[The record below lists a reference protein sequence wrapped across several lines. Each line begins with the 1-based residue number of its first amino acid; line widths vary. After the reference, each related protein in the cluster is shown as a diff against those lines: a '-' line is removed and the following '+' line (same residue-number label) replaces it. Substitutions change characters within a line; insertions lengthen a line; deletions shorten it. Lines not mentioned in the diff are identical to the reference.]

1 MQESN
6 LRFSSE
12 LVTHL
17 LNTDHSF
24 SQVPGQAPGVA
35 SKIQAMQNDQAKAT
49 LDLSPFNAK
58 TAPIT
63 ATSFFAQ
70 VQCSSELIMA
80 YLDARKSCRF
90 ELDLAGAK
98 ENISPYAEEF
108 LNKVIQSANDLLG
121 HQIKLI
127 ADFVKDLDTYC
138 AIKSVESLL
147 NSKADIALLEVA
159 EKKSWNVHFDHL
171 AIRCASNK
179 NGDSRKVSNLLL
191 QEHGYVA
198 SQVSEEIH
206 YQFADGWNAFPVY
219 KMLENGQVLRVFV
232 DQSDIDDKKQ
242 IIQHWNHVY
251 GYTAHHLA
259 IRATKIINGC
269 KQAIPLDEIMQALT
283 EHGISILT
291 PTGAYTSGLLLQV
304 FTRPESN
311 QSIPNKIQATLTA
324 LGNNLDKIIK
334 NGKLL
339 EIVSRKEMSKEY
351 AKRFYALYDIEYDMN
366 KPLHSAPIYNYFLPA
381 QAAHVIKTSQ
391 IT

>member
-1 MQESN
+1 MRESGFN
-6 LRFSSE
+6 FSAE
-12 LVTHL
+12 LVTYL
-17 LNTDHSF
+17 LNKDNSF
-24 SQVPGQAPGVA
+24 NPTPGSNAKV
-35 SKIQAMQNDQAKAT
+35 QAKHNAKTTAT
-49 LDLSPFNAK
+49 LDLTPFNAK
-58 TAPIT
+58 TAPAT
-63 ATSFFAQ
+63 ASSFFEH
-70 VQCSSELIMA
+70 VRCSSELIIA
-80 YLDARKSCRF
+80 YLDAHKSCRF
-90 ELDLAGAK
+90 ERDLPGAT
-98 ENISPYAEEF
+98 ENISTYAEDF
-108 LNKVIQSANDLLG
+108 LNTIIQSANDLLS

-127 ADFVKDLDTYC
+127 ADFVSGLDTYC

-159 EKKSWNVHFDHL
+159 EKKAWNVHFDHL
-171 AIRCASNK
+171 AIRCASQN
-179 NGDSRKVSNLLL
+179 NGDSRKVSQLLI

-206 YQFADGWNAFPVY
+206 YQFPDGWNAFPVY
-219 KMLENGQVLRVFV
+219 KMLSNGQVLRVFV

-259 IRATKIINGC
+259 MRATKIINGC
-269 KQAIPLDEIMQALT
+269 KQAIPLEEIMEALV

-311 QSIPNKIQATLTA
+311 QSIPDEIQAKLKA
-324 LGNNLDKIIK
+324 MGNNLDKIIK

-339 EIVSRKEMSKEY
+339 EIVSRKEMTKEY
-351 AKRFYALYDIEYDMN
+351 AKRFYALYDIKYDVN
-366 KPLHSAPIYNYFLPA
+366 KPLHSAPIYHYFLPA